1 MDFNELLQKDMDQL
15 MTLLSEKRALLR
27 ELRFKIKEG
36 QLKNVKSI
44 HPVRREIAQIATAI
58 TKLKTQS

>member
-1 MDFNELLQKDMDQL
+1 MDFNELLQKDLEQL

-44 HPVRREIAQIATAI
+44 KPVRQEIAQIATAI
-58 TKLKTQS
+58 TRLKKQS

>member
-1 MDFNELLQKDMDQL
+1 MDFNELLQKDLEQL

-44 HPVRREIAQIATAI
+44 KPVRKEIATIATAI
-58 TKLKTQS
+58 TRLKKQS